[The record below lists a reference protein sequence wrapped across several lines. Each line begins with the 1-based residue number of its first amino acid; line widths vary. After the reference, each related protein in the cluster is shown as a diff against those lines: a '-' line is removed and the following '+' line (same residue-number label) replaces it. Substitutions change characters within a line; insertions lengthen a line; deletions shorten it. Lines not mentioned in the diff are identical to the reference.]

1 MPLAVT
7 LRHVRKAKH
16 RDGSVRYLLRIPGSR
31 AITLAGEPGSPEFMA
46 SYTAALE
53 RAATPAQASA
63 QGTLDALAV
72 SYYQSVAFA
81 GLRASTRA
89 AYRRLV
95 EELRA
100 GYGTRPIR
108 LIEQRHVDD
117 MLRQKHD
124 APTAVNHRLRMLRA
138 LMAHALRL
146 GWIKRDPTVGV
157 ERMVY
162 RTDGYHT
169 WTEAEIAQFEARWQ
183 SGTRER
189 LAFALLLYT
198 GQRRS
203 DVVRMGRA
211 HLRHVAVD
219 GRQVLVIEVAQVKTG
234 RRLLVPVH
242 AALAAELDPTPRD
255 LLPFLRTGYGKPF
268 SPRGF
273 YNQFIEWAEAAGLPP
288 GRSPHGLRKAAGRR
302 LAEAGATAHQI
313 MSILG
318 VSLQTAVIYTREAEQ
333 MRMAVAGMDRI
344 VPIG

>member
-1 MPLAVT
+1 MPLAVQ

-16 RDGSVRYLLRIPGSR
+16 RDGSVRYLLRIPGTR
-31 AITLAGEPGSPEFMA
+31 AVTLQGEPGTPEFMA
-46 SYTAALE
+46 SYAAALE
-53 RAATPAQASA
+53 RTASPPSATGH
-63 QGTLDALAV
+63 GTLDALAV
-72 SYYQSVAFA
+72 SYYQSTAFA
-81 GLRASTRA
+81 GLRASTRG

-95 EELRA
+95 EELRT
-100 GYGTRPIR
+100 GYGTRPVR
-108 LIEQRHVDD
+108 LLESRHVED

-124 APTAVNHRLRMLRA
+124 APTAANHRLRILRA

-146 GWIKRDPTVGV
+146 GWVKRDPTAGV
-157 ERMVY
+157 ERMAY

-169 WTEAEIAQFEARWQ
+169 WTEAEITQYEARWPPE
-183 SGTRER
+183 TRER

-211 HLRHVAVD
+211 HLRYVAVD
-219 GRQVLVIEVAQVKTG
+219 GRQVQVIEVSQVKTG
-234 RRLLVPVH
+234 RRLLIPIH
-242 AALAAELDPTPRD
+242 AALAPLIEGTPRD
-255 LLPFLRTGYGKPF
+255 LLPFLRTAYGKAF

-273 YNQFIEWAEAAGLPP
+273 YNQFVEWAQDAGLPP

-302 LAEAGATAHQI
+302 LAEAGASAHQI

-344 VPIG
+344 VAGA